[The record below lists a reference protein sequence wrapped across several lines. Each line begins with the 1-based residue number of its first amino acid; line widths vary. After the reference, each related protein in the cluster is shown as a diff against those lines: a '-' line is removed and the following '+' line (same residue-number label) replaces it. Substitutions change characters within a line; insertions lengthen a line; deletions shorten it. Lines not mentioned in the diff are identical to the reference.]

1 MADEKK
7 ITTLADLIEQMSQ
20 GGKTPEQISS
30 TIEQNAKFA
39 NENLADVINVQKDIG
54 SLKQS
59 TPKTLGEYIEQLSAA
74 GKTPEQV
81 SETLEN
87 TAKFGNKSVD
97 DLIEL
102 QKQIKSLKS
111 TPPASP
117 FSPAS
122 LAKTGSKVVNALGPV
137 SGALPYVEA
146 TKASNELFNEE
157 NLNLLQK
164 MGKGL
169 KVAGGSAS
177 AASPLL
183 AMGTGGIGA
192 IPAAGVGVAGAGIYG
207 AGELMEQAGTKAKQE
222 GQAWEDKNAKEYQ
235 ADRQKTLANLPSRE
249 EIEGLRN
256 IPEYENQEEKS
267 KTESDAERYKK
278 IYDYNY
284 KWKLSMLGSSPTR
297 VKEAEEYA
305 LSKAEDAKKADDLL
319 KLKQQ
324 KDALAP
330 QTKEFSAEELMNINK
345 RRESLGLGKIEVTP
359 PTANTAAIK
368 LGLQPLEK
376 FNKYLVGQTPPSSS
390 GLTSPSKDIDVLTNP
405 DQYDKET
412 LGSRVLEETKK
423 QLTPDGFIVPEE
435 SKPYLFG
442 GDLTEEDFKGSGKKL
457 TESDISGIAPF
468 EPSVDYPTKKYTG
481 EKAPEEYKKMVTNVL
496 KEYDLENDPTITPSH
511 VLRTMEKESGFDQS
525 KVGPTNDHGLMQI
538 TPQGFAEVK
547 QRYNVPWSFDD
558 VKKDP
563 EKNVRTAILLMKA
576 NRDFYNAKT
585 PFEQA
590 AMYNGGPNAIKN
602 NVKGALNYASDLY
615 SGVGAPSASKATAD
629 KSTPSQ
635 PTEQAGVP
643 TASAETPDALG
654 VGEKLPEGY
663 TSVPGWKG
671 VPFQRPEQA
680 PMAKAMEE
688 EPEEEIEEEAPV
700 EATVAPLDL
709 SGGRK
714 LGFEQLLNKALEMR
728 QNNLDTT
735 NIFRALASLGAAT
748 AGMDTKTAPKMEMEG
763 FFKDLTEQAGSNLEA
778 LKSKLTMMPLYE
790 ETDPN
795 SPKAQSYR
803 NVLEKVF
810 KIPQD
815 ATEGLSLKEMKEL
828 TTPLANIEKVKTDR
842 EIRNTQ
848 RSREFVKSLRKELT
862 SGELGKQFATY
873 NNATRTVSFLDK
885 YLKEPSI
892 KRSGSKDLVAFMSA
906 AKAIQQDDSVVR
918 EAEQKFVLNLG
929 GLGERMRGSLAK
941 FFRGEVLDEGVRK
954 QLRDALR
961 LQQKNA
967 HEQYM
972 RSIRPVMLQAQEE
985 GVDPRLITNTMKEM
999 GYESSGI
1006 LDLKKRN
1013 EYAKQYYDSDEFKRR
1028 FPNKEDRKNAAIS
1041 YAERLMREGKL
1052 Q

>member
-20 GGKTPEQISS
+20 SGKTPEQISS

-54 SLKQS
+54 SLKQA

-81 SETLEN
+81 SEALEN
-87 TAKFGNKSVD
+87 TAKFKNKSVD

-122 LAKTGSKVVNALGPV
+122 LARTGSKVVNALGPV
-137 SGALPYVEA
+137 SGVLPYVEA

-177 AASPLL
+177 AASPLIG
-183 AMGTGGIGA
+183 MGTGGVGA
-192 IPAAGVGVAGAGIYG
+192 IPTAFAGAGMYG

-222 GQAWEDKNAKEYQ
+222 GQAWEDKNAREYQ

-390 GLTSPSKDIDVLTNP
+390 GLTGPSKDIDALTNP
-405 DQYDKET
+405 VQYDKET

-423 QLTPDGFIVPEE
+423 QLTPDGLIVPEE
-435 SKPYLFG
+435 PKPYLFG
-442 GDLTEEDFKGSGKKL
+442 GDLTEEDVKGSGKKL

-468 EPSVDYPTKKYTG
+468 EPRVDYPTKKYTG

-615 SGVGAPSASKATAD
+615 SGVEAPSASKTTAD
-629 KSTPSQ
+629 KSAPSQ
-635 PTEQAGVP
+635 PTEQAGAP
-643 TASAETPDALG
+643 TASAETPDALS

-810 KIPQD
+810 KIPQE
-815 ATEGLSLKEMKEL
+815 TTKGLSLKEMKDL
-828 TTPLANIEKVKTDR
+828 TTPLASMEKAKTDR
-842 EIRNTQ
+842 EIRNVQ
-848 RSREFVKSLRKELT
+848 RNRDFVRALRKELT
-862 SGELGKQFATY
+862 SGELGKQFAGY
-873 NNATRTVSFLDK
+873 NNATKAVSFFDK
-885 YLKEPSI
+885 YLKDPNA
-892 KRSGSKDLVAFMSA
+892 RSGSKDLVAFMASA
-906 AKAIQQDDSVVR
+906 KSIQGDDSVIR

-929 GLGERMRGSLAK
+929 GLSDRLKGYAAK
-941 FFRGEVLDEGVRK
+941 FFRGEVLPENVRK
-954 QLRDALR
+954 ELQQALR
-961 LQQKNA
+961 LQQKNM

-972 RSIRPVMLQAQEE
+972 RGIKPIILQAQEE
-985 GVDPRLITNTMKEM
+985 GIDLRLITSTLKEM
-999 GYESSGI
+999 GFESSGI

-1028 FPNKEDRKNAAIS
+1028 FPNKEDRSKAAIS